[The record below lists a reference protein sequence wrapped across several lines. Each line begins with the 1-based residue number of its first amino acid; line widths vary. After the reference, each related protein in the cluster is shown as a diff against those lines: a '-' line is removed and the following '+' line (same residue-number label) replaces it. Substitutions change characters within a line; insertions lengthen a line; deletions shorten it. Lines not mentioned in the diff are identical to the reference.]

1 VIAALYSSGELMTL
15 SGRAPI
21 GAELGALLGVTDI
34 DGSRPRSERRTL
46 GGPPEPHPTLL
57 G

>member
-1 VIAALYSSGELMTL
+1 MAL
-15 SGRAPI
+15 SGRALI

-34 DGSRPRSERRTL
+34 DGSRPRSERYTL
-46 GGPPEPHPTLL
+46 GGPPELHPSLL